1 MSRVGLEPLGLQLLS
16 GLHLTLTRAPVH
28 DGRLTFP
35 ATSLLISLRFL
46 PSYYQVPLEHMC
58 VCTDLSSECVLG
70 TAASEFTHILI
81 FVNIADRHQFLAAAL
96 SPALCLFL
104 WAVLLPFCV
113 CAGPDL

>member
-81 FVNIADRHQFLAAAL
+81 FVNIADRHPVLSGRSFPSSMSLSLGCVIAL
-96 SPALCLFL
+96 L
-104 WAVLLPFCV
+104 CV
-113 CAGPDL
+113 CWT